1 MQDRD
6 KYSGFQKLKKTSCP
20 KIRYGKGGG
29 GSGAKPA
36 VPAPPPPAPKQA
48 SYSESTAAYKE
59 VTKKQTG
66 NTATIKTSA
75 QGVPASKQKTAK
87 KGLTPTITKTKNKTI
102 LTGYEGVSEEDQK
115 IEKKTLLGE

>member
-48 SYSESTAAYKE
+48 SYSETINGKEPITFYVGLLNSTF
-59 VTKKQTG
+59 
-66 NTATIKTSA
+66 
-75 QGVPASKQKTAK
+75 
-87 KGLTPTITKTKNKTI
+87 
-102 LTGYEGVSEEDQK
+102 
-115 IEKKTLLGE
+115 

>member
-75 QGVPASKQKTAK
+75 QGVPASKQKQLRK
-87 KGLTPTITKTKNKTI
+87 VLPLQLLRLRTK
-102 LTGYEGVSEEDQK
+102 QF
-115 IEKKTLLGE
+115 